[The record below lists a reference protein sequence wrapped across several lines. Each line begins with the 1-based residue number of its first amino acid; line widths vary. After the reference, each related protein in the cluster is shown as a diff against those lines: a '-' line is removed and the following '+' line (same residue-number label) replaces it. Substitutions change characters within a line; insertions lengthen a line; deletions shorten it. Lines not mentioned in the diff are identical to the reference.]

1 VAAAGKV
8 AGGDLSQEL
17 PVDRRDEIGDLS
29 RSFNHMV
36 ERLRDDRVS
45 DVLERGLIAMPAE
58 EKYIAETFC
67 ARAARRVERCLTQIE
82 NNDDERMHRIALATY
97 ARRGYAHSI

>member
-1 VAAAGKV
+1 VILNLGSHTEGV
-8 AGGDLSQEL
+8 HQLRG
-17 PVDRRDEIGDLS
+17 RRLHAVIDIYAQIATIS
-29 RSFNHMV
+29 
-36 ERLRDDRVS
+36 RVS

>member
-1 VAAAGKV
+1 
-8 AGGDLSQEL
+8 
-17 PVDRRDEIGDLS
+17 
-29 RSFNHMV
+29 
-36 ERLRDDRVS
+36 
-45 DVLERGLIAMPAE
+45 MPAE